1 MRGRPAIAP
10 SVMSATVPTL
20 PVTINEPHGRLRGL
34 DTLRGIAITM
44 VIIYHVQLHFGAPG
58 LVGQLA
64 HLGYNGVQLFFIVSG
79 ITMCYMWS
87 ARKSETWETGKFL
100 IRRLCR
106 IAPPFWFAIAFY
118 MAWRQTGLS
127 ILEPAGISDVLLTAL
142 LVHGFSAHAIN
153 LVVPGGW
160 SIAAEV
166 GFYVLFPLMVTRL
179 KSVPQRCWMA
189 LVIYLACCFAEYVL
203 LHRYGVDEIVVYYSL
218 LTQLPIFVV
227 AMALFKMLFDAGPR
241 SLRTPI
247 AVAVI
252 WMAIAI
258 LGKHLGWPTRP
269 GLWAEVIGMLLFA
282 AVMLKRF
289 EWRFF
294 AFLGRISYSAYLFHF
309 AVIDLLAAWLP
320 HATGFAS
327 FGRGLGLVAIGTI
340 AVAWASSRTLEA
352 WAVDLGRHLV
362 RRLDASGL
370 KQNAA

>member
-1 MRGRPAIAP
+1 MPPAAQT
-10 SVMSATVPTL
+10 A
-20 PVTINEPHGRLRGL
+20 PVTINQPGRRLRGL

-44 VIIYHVQLHFGAPG
+44 VIVYHVQQHFAAPG

-106 IAPPFWFAIAFY
+106 IAPPFWFATAFY
-118 MAWRQTGLS
+118 LAWRQTGLS
-127 ILEPAGISDVLLTAL
+127 VLEPAGASDVLLTVL

-179 KSVPQRCWMA
+179 KSVPQRLWAA
-189 LVIYLACCFAEYVL
+189 LAIYLACSLGAYVL
-203 LHRYGVDEIVVYYSL
+203 LHRYAVDEIVVYYSL

-227 AMALFKMLFDAGPR
+227 AMALFGMLFDGGRVP
-241 SLRTPI
+241 LRTLLV
-247 AVAVI
+247 VAAL
-252 WMAIAI
+252 WTGIAI
-258 LGKHLGWPTRP
+258 LGKTQGWPTRP
-269 GLWAEVIGMLLFA
+269 GLWAEIVGMLLFA

-289 EWRFF
+289 EWPGF

-309 AVIDLLAAWLP
+309 AVIDLFSTRLP
-320 HATGFAS
+320 HAAGFAG
-327 FGRGLGLVAIGTI
+327 FGLGVVGVGLGTI

-352 WAVDLGRHLV
+352 WSVDLGRYLV
-362 RRLDASGL
+362 KRLDSSAIAQ
-370 KQNAA
+370 KAA